1 MSDSILQLPA
11 RLQYALQRMNNALL
25 ERDDL
30 ALEAA
35 FEGVNL
41 EQLLSDDTLE
51 RVRARSKPALTIFLA
66 SLAVSNDINIKQATQ
81 WRDAFQ
87 SISSGKLT
95 GMVDALPKNNV
106 MRLATLSL
114 ANNQPLQSAHVSR
127 AIGGDTQWVNAF
139 ELLIDHKAWDSAL
152 ALLVHLSRRDTT
164 ALRWL
169 NMAKVLMKRQRLFVD
184 ESGHPQPDVNYL
196 VLAHL
201 HGCVA
206 QAIQACGVQD
216 GAFDL
221 QMQQAKCLEV
231 SQRYD
236 QAIALLKQ
244 LASHNAAIA
253 IDFAIARCEC
263 KRGDLRASIR
273 MLDAAIP
280 KYAKIHAPQLSE
292 DITEQTEDKTKSFN
306 VSNASAALADLAK
319 VLNGVNQPFFLVS
332 GTLLGYAREGKLM
345 DHDKDVDVGIFGWEQ
360 QFDIC
365 MALQKSGSFTL
376 SAQFLKG
383 TDSYYIPVMHNL
395 TGMWIDLFLYH
406 ELEGQWVTGVDFFF
420 GYRQTFA
427 FTPFELKPVTFLGVD
442 MFVPADIERNMEE
455 NFGAGWKQSDPSYIS
470 HLESPS
476 TTHKGGLEH
485 MLTARLNV
493 FAALQ
498 KRSSAKLRKI
508 ATVMQAFADKDC
520 AMGAEQVDWLT
531 ATAAHFE
538 RTGSSASVASVEFE
552 HV

>member
-1 MSDSILQLPA
+1 MSDPILQLPA
-11 RLQYALQRMNNALL
+11 HLQYALQRMNNALL
-25 ERDDL
+25 ERDDV

-35 FEGVNL
+35 FEGVNI
-41 EQLLSDDTLE
+41 EDLLSDETLE
-51 RVRARSKPALTIFLA
+51 RVRARRKPALTIFLA

-95 GMVDALPKNNV
+95 GMVEALPKNNV
-106 MRLATLSL
+106 MRLATQSL
-114 ANNQPLQSAHVSR
+114 ASGQTLQSTHLGR
-127 AIGGDTQWVNAF
+127 AIGGDTQWVNSF

-152 ALLVHLSRRDTT
+152 NLMVHLSQRDTT

-169 NMAKVLMKRQRLFVD
+169 NMAKVLMKRQRLFMD

-196 VLAHL
+196 LLAHL
-201 HGCVA
+201 YGCVA
-206 QAIQACGVQD
+206 QAVLGCGVQD
-216 GAFDL
+216 GAFEL

-231 SQRYD
+231 GQRYD

-244 LASHNAAIA
+244 LASRNPAVA

-273 MLDAAIP
+273 VLDEAIP
-280 KYAKIHAPQLSE
+280 KYAKVNAPQLSE
-292 DITEQTEDKTKSFN
+292 DIEEQTEHKTKSFN
-306 VSNASAALADLAK
+306 VNNASAALADLAK

-376 SAQFLKG
+376 AAHFLKG

-427 FTPFELKPVTFLGVD
+427 FTPFELKPINFLGVD
-442 MFVPADIERNMEE
+442 MFVPADVERNMEE

-476 TTHKGGLEH
+476 TTNKGGLEH

-498 KRSSAKLRKI
+498 KRNAAKLRKI
-508 ATVMQAFADKDC
+508 ATVMQAYADRDA
-520 AMGAEQVDWLT
+520 AMNADQIDWLT
-531 ATAAHFE
+531 ETAAYFE
-538 RTGSSASVASVEFE
+538 RSNSMASVAVMEFE